1 MGGTAAILY
10 GVPRSTFD
18 LDIIIDS
25 TTENAERFGNYW
37 QAPALKALTEAGL
50 GTAALTSAGDL
61 LSHEISIFQ
70 DYVLLDVQTSSPGV
84 DFDVAWAN
92 KKVMKFGDQQFYLL
106 SRSDLIKSKRA
117 AGRQIDLQDVEALE
131 AIIAQEND

>member
-25 TTENAERFGNYW
+25 TTENAERL
-37 QAPALKALTEAGL
+37 LKALTEAGL